1 MKVLMFGWEFPPN
14 NFGGLGTACYGIT
27 KGLSSKNVG
36 VTFVVPKKG
45 SSHSHLKMISSDE
58 IQVASEKGTI
68 KHRHITSLLTPYAT
82 EHEYS
87 NHYHEYMKEYLKVST
102 DKSSEVNLYGRNLF
116 EEVEK
121 FAHKANVV
129 AKFEDFDVI
138 HCHDWMT
145 FKAGIKAKKAKNK
158 PLVVHVHATDFDR
171 TGGNPNQLVYDIEKE
186 GMHAADSIIAVSSY
200 TKDMIT
206 RHYGVH
212 PDKISVV
219 HNAVDYDEKPV
230 SKIKSKDKV
239 VLFLGRLTL
248 QKGPEY
254 FIDSAKKV
262 LSIMPDVKFVV
273 SGTGDMY
280 ARMINKAAEMG
291 IGKNVL
297 FTGHLSGEDVDKAY
311 RMADLYVMP
320 SVSEPFGITPLEA
333 IKNNTPVIISRTAG
347 VSEVLTNAIKVDFW
361 DTDEMTN
368 QIVSVLSYSPLHSTL
383 TENALHDVKK
393 LSWENAAEKIVS
405 VYNRVTG

>member
-87 NHYHEYMKEYLKVST
+87 NQYHEYMKEYLKVST
-102 DKSSEVNLYGRNLF
+102 DKSNEVNLYGRNLF

-171 TGGNPNQLVYDIEKE
+171 TGGNPNLLVYDIEKE
-186 GMHAADSIIAVSSY
+186 GMHAADSIIAVSNY

-262 LSIMPDVKFVV
+262 LNIMPDVKFIV

-393 LSWENAAEKIVS
+393 LSWENAAEKIIN
-405 VYNRVTG
+405 VYNKVTE

>member
-68 KHRHITSLLTPYAT
+68 KHRQVNSLLTPYAT